1 MSRRILVAVDDSP
14 QAWDALEYALD
25 RFQDADVTILSVLD
39 PVETVLGREDPSAP
53 GPEDAEAEVDAVLE
67 EATEIASEFDAEV
80 TTDHVS
86 GDPANEIVAYAEET
100 DVDHIVVGSHGRSG
114 LSRVLLGSTAE
125 TIVRRSPVPVTVVK
139 GDS

>member
-1 MSRRILVAVDDSP
+1 
-14 QAWDALEYALD
+14 
-25 RFQDADVTILSVLD
+25 
-39 PVETVLGREDPSAP
+39 
-53 GPEDAEAEVDAVLE
+53 
-67 EATEIASEFDAEV
+67 
-80 TTDHVS
+80 VS

-125 TIVRRSPVPVTVVK
+125 KVVRRSPVPVTVVK